1 VAISYTKSFNPFSSE
16 EIMSKVKEVPR
27 ERFFIAAKEALKKRD
42 YTVLRV
48 RMNPSL
54 IDLEKDG
61 RRLRATLLT
70 LQPGIERFTVNFD
83 ETGKISRFEDID
95 LALFAGTI
103 EMSHFR
109 FWVAALPPEPACAAF
124 AERAQHRLRRGHKPN
139 MPVWAFFDE
148 APPGTP
154 ASQQLGAGFGRHAIW
169 REEIS
174 VRIRLQGDDSAH
186 SIASAD
192 RRLIVNEIGEATL
205 EPHDDAGAAW
215 RHLRETIAAAAGV
228 PVSAVRL
235 QATIDLT

>member
-1 VAISYTKSFNPFSSE
+1 
-16 EIMSKVKEVPR
+16 MSKVKEVPR
-27 ERFFIAAKEALKKRD
+27 ERFFLAAKEALTKRG

-61 RRLRATLLT
+61 RRLHATLLT
-70 LQPGIERFTVNFD
+70 LQPGIQRFTVNFD

-103 EMSHFR
+103 EMSHFG
-109 FWVAALPPEPACAAF
+109 FWVAALPPEPARAAF
-124 AERAQHRLRRGHKPN
+124 AERALERLRRGHKPN

-154 ASQQLGAGFGRHAIW
+154 ASQRLGGGFGRHAIW
-169 REEIS
+169 REEIR
-174 VRIRLQGDDSAH
+174 VRIQLEGDDSAH
-186 SIASAD
+186 SVASAD
-192 RRLIVNEIGEATL
+192 RRIIVDEMGEAT
-205 EPHDDAGAAW
+205 PQPSDNAGAAW

-235 QATIDLT
+235 QATIELP